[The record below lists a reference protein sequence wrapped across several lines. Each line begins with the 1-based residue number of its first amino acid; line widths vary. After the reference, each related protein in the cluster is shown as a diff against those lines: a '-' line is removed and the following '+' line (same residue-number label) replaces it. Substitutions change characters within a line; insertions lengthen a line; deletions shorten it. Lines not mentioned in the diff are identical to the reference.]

1 MSHFVTRT
9 IATLLLLVPGIGL
22 YADEGTP
29 LRTLKLSAENA
40 KLRDF
45 VLPNPSEAS
54 YRKIPWRTS
63 VLQGIV
69 VSQVHRKM
77 DNQDY
82 AWFRESEAR
91 AFLPEQPIKGAK
103 RKVKRDLVERLARFH
118 FVDLVREADGE
129 HAVRRHLLRGQF
141 VEELI
146 DIPHLIL
153 VQKFCA

>member
-1 MSHFVTRT
+1 MSHFVTGT

-22 YADEGTP
+22 YADEGKP

-118 FVDLVREADGE
+118 FVDLVRGHTSPFPQKAVERAD
-129 HAVRRHLLRGQF
+129 LR
-141 VEELI
+141 
-146 DIPHLIL
+146 PR
-153 VQKFCA
+153 